1 MLPLLS
7 LQLLHLV
14 KGQFCFLQNLAFHG
28 CVPLNHI
35 HQPTWHN
42 QICACGRCFSCCR
55 KRVLRGVQF
64 LLQMLL
70 SIFGFFY
77 LEHPMRTRAALPLLR
92 VARTPQRSL
101 AAAAAAA
108 QADPAVGSAAVAFPV
123 AANNADEWLRMDQQH
138 AVCLLG
144 CYCLSLCC
152 YAGFIGMAVEAAAT
166 RRSSVHS
173 AAAAALPATAVS
185 SALTASALDDF
196 FEGAEGAETK
206 NRGHCTVAEWL
217 QHALLPGLVVPVIV
231 ESLALCKRS
240 SSSSCSRST
249 FDSPILAENLA
260 GVGIPR
266 ENAKGPCD
274 SSSCIEDRN
283 NKEDPFACSPELL
296 LAAPLATSLSECLR
310 CLRQEQMQ
318 LRTR

>member
-1 MLPLLS
+1 M
-7 LQLLHLV
+7 
-14 KGQFCFLQNLAFHG
+14 
-28 CVPLNHI
+28 
-35 HQPTWHN
+35 
-42 QICACGRCFSCCR
+42 
-55 KRVLRGVQF
+55 RGVQF

-77 LEHPMRTRAALPLLR
+77 LEYPMRTRAALPLLR
-92 VARTPQRSL
+92 LARTPQRSL

-108 QADPAVGSAAVAFPV
+108 QAGPAVGSAAVAFPV
-123 AANNADEWLRMDQQH
+123 TSNNANNADDWLRMDQQH

-152 YAGFIGMAVEAAAT
+152 YAGFIGMAVEAAAA

-173 AAAAALPATAVS
+173 AAAAALPATAAS
-185 SALTASALDDF
+185 SAVTASALDDF

-206 NRGHCTVAEWL
+206 SRRHCTVAEWL

-240 SSSSCSRST
+240 SSSCSSST
-249 FDSPILAENLA
+249 SDSPFLGENLA
-260 GVGIPR
+260 GVGIPLQ
-266 ENAKGPCD
+266 NADGPCD
-274 SSSCIEDRN
+274 SSSSIEDR